1 MLVERTPLQIL
12 LGPGASLQSDWRTWG
27 VDLPASHPWSSTL
40 AVVAVSGTMSM
51 SLAARALDTVP
62 TYDRYEMVLSYD
74 LGASLAVLREVLD
87 YCDAARS
94 A

>member
-1 MLVERTPLQIL
+1 
-12 LGPGASLQSDWRTWG
+12 
-27 VDLPASHPWSSTL
+27 
-40 AVVAVSGTMSM
+40 M